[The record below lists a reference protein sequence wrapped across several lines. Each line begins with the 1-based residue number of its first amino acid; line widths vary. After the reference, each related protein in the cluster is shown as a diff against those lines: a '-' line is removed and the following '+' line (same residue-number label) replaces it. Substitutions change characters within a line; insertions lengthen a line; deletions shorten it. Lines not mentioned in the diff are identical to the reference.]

1 MLCIMFCVI
10 RRYFLKIPSYYN
22 TEAFLLQAGLSDFSI
37 GKVKI
42 RYCSHGYVP
51 RGVFVYFLRKN
62 PELHDTKLR
71 FMQFLCITKRVTV
84 RSTPLSG
91 GV

>member
-1 MLCIMFCVI
+1 MFCVI

-37 GKVKI
+37 EKVKI

-51 RGVFVYFLRKN
+51 RGVFVCFLREN
-62 PELHDTKLR
+62 PELHGAELR
-71 FMQFLCITKRVTV
+71 FMQFLCIAERVTV
-84 RSTPLSG
+84 RSAPLSG